1 MFNLVII
8 TSAIHTCSNPLSY
21 SNTRSAF
28 THEQRLQQ
36 SINTIKS
43 VRSYIPNSYVVY
55 VEGTVLNDSFKSILL
70 NEVDHL
76 HEAAYIDN
84 ILEHVNGPYKGYAE
98 NKKILSYFTSDHY
111 KNNKDMFVSI
121 SKISGRYYMSNRFT
135 FEVTNN
141 KIIGHIRYNN
151 DAHPSGIWMLSLFY
165 TISNELKDKYIEILN
180 QCDKDEE
187 LQQGVAL
194 EHILP
199 KYIIN
204 NNIEINNKFR
214 LNVEGTYGPWGS
226 FISH

>member
-1 MFNLVII
+1 
-8 TSAIHTCSNPLSY
+8 
-21 SNTRSAF
+21 
-28 THEQRLQQ
+28 
-36 SINTIKS
+36 
-43 VRSYIPNSYVVY
+43 
-55 VEGTVLNDSFKSILL
+55 
-70 NEVDHL
+70 
-76 HEAAYIDN
+76 
-84 ILEHVNGPYKGYAE
+84 
-98 NKKILSYFTSDHY
+98 
-111 KNNKDMFVSI
+111 
-121 SKISGRYYMSNRFT
+121 
-135 FEVTNN
+135 
-141 KIIGHIRYNN
+141 
-151 DAHPSGIWMLSLFY
+151 MLSLFY

>member
-70 NEVDHL
+70 NEVDH
-76 HEAAYIDN
+76 
-84 ILEHVNGPYKGYAE
+84 VNGPYKGYAE

-141 KIIGHIRYNN
+141 KIIGHIRYYN

-204 NNIEINNKFR
+204 NNIEINNKF
-214 LNVEGTYGPWGS
+214 
-226 FISH
+226 